1 MTSHNILRLFK
12 SVYKSDGA
20 ILIKNTGNN
29 DIMIV
34 YFISD
39 DLRNYSDDGEEYVR
53 AYWKKCED
61 ENDDGGKKRK

>member
-1 MTSHNILRLFK
+1 
-12 SVYKSDGA
+12 
-20 ILIKNTGNN
+20 
-29 DIMIV
+29 MIV

-61 ENDDGGKKRK
+61 ENDDAGRMALPSGMATTKQVAIPVKMPMDV